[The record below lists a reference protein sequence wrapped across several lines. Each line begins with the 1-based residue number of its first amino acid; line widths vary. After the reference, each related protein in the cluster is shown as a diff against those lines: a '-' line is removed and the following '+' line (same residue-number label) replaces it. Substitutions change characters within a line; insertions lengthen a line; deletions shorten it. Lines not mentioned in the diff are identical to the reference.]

1 MTVVLREWETFAG
14 SNTPVVGATV
24 NARVASSTHPS
35 AAAIVASTT
44 TNASGM
50 WEFTALADATY
61 DVDITYNGR
70 TRWRK
75 GLSLFSN
82 AIAGS
87 NFATQTANKV
97 FAGPASGAAATPTF
111 RDAVSDDFPA
121 GLWSTQAPSSVSQL
135 SGVAFTTNSARKF
148 RLGKFVNY
156 VVQITLSAATGTT
169 ANPILVVLPFTMNNG
184 FLQALGTFVYVRAS
198 GPVHTGIVANYNNG
212 GDIAFMV
219 PTLTYVGIS
228 PAFAEAVGDV
238 LRFSI
243 SGETT

>member
-82 AIAGS
+82 AITPA
-87 NFATQTANKV
+87 NFAAQTANKIL
-97 FAGPASGAAATPTF
+97 AGPASAGPTVPTF
-111 RDAVSDDFPA
+111 RDLVSADFPA
-121 GLWSTQAPSSVSQL
+121 ALWATSNPT
-135 SGVAFTTNSARKF
+135 AFTQLGAVTFTVNKARLLL
-148 RLGKFVNY
+148 LGKFFTYMVH
-156 VVQITLSAATGTT
+156 ITMSSATGTT
-169 ANPILVVLPFTMNNG
+169 ANVMTCTIPVVVNADSG
-184 FLQALGTFVYVRAS
+184 QALGTFRYDRAASTHS
-198 GPVHTGIVANYNNG
+198 GVVVLGAAANV
-212 GDIAFMV
+212 IAFLV
-219 PTLTYVGIS
+219 PTLGFIGSS
-228 PAFAEAVGDV
+228 PAFAEAVGDG
-238 LRFSI
+238 LWFMI
-243 SGETT
+243 TGETT